1 MFPIL
6 LLEFLGVFLNTL
18 SAKGKY
24 LIEDCQNLPLPVQ
37 MQLSEKRKTFSVDF
51 VPFQIL
57 NILRQ
62 KMMVKANVFPKLNTE
77 KLCQNFL

>member
-37 MQLSEKRKTFSVDF
+37 MQLSEKRKNFSVDF
-51 VPFQIL
+51 VPFL
-57 NILRQ
+57 ES
-62 KMMVKANVFPKLNTE
+62 PS
-77 KLCQNFL
+77 NFKHFETKDDGQS